1 MRAEKVFPFGGDVT
15 HHTELSCRGATCGR
29 PHPLR
34 GRLHA
39 LRGRPQLRRGRP
51 LPLRFKPQP
60 LRFTTAAAVCAAASS
75 AWQAA
80 AAAWQTASAA
90 WQAASAA
97 WQPASAARQAA
108 AAAWQAAAAA
118 FAVAPA
124 ESKIGPNRPSS
135 GFSCFKMTS
144 LGGSR
149 FCEFERVGAPLRK
162 PLYKTNTSGGFLG
175 FQGNALPE
183 VGSEM
188 EKDQNDT
195 YVCVILQKRR
205 SQISPNRS
213 SSGFSCFK
221 SLFLEVQE
229 NPF

>member
-1 MRAEKVFPFGGDVT
+1 MQAA
-15 HHTELSCRGATCGR
+15 SA
-29 PHPLR
+29 
-34 GRLHA
+34 A
-39 LRGRPQLRRGRP
+39 Q
-51 LPLRFKPQP
+51 Q
-60 LRFTTAAAVCAAASS
+60 AAAA

-80 AAAWQTASAA
+80 AAAWQAAAAAWLAASAA
-90 WQAASAA
+90 WQAAAAA
-97 WQPASAARQAA
+97 WQAA

-118 FAVAPA
+118 FSVAPA

-195 YVCVILQKRR
+195 YVCVILQKRK

-213 SSGFSCFK
+213 SSDFSCFK